1 MAPAD
6 NHGEGTGELTAAALH
21 TVLDGK
27 AKVHKTE
34 DDEDAAEGGHTIRE
48 KVFTFSSSLIPFL
61 FTCFL
66 VTVQMGKG
74 DTGKSRDDDCNGF
87 AYLPAPTAKKS
98 REGHPKIDDSHD
110 GECARS
116 GSYRRGG
123 EFDECFQVPSSI
135 RPLSAFFAWH
145 FS

>member
-1 MAPAD
+1 
-6 NHGEGTGELTAAALH
+6 
-21 TVLDGK
+21 
-27 AKVHKTE
+27 
-34 DDEDAAEGGHTIRE
+34 
-48 KVFTFSSSLIPFL
+48 
-61 FTCFL
+61 
-66 VTVQMGKG
+66 MGKG

-87 AYLPAPTAKKS
+87 AYLPAPAAKKS

-135 RPLSAFFAWH
+135 VPFLP
-145 FS
+145 FSRGISLNYK

>member
-1 MAPAD
+1 
-6 NHGEGTGELTAAALH
+6 
-21 TVLDGK
+21 
-27 AKVHKTE
+27 
-34 DDEDAAEGGHTIRE
+34 
-48 KVFTFSSSLIPFL
+48 
-61 FTCFL
+61 
-66 VTVQMGKG
+66 MGKG

-87 AYLPAPTAKKS
+87 AYLPAPAAKKS

-135 RPLSAFFAWH
+135 RPLSAFFAILTQEHQIAKSRFLRLRALHASLRKWVG
-145 FS
+145 FSAKLCYDKVNIY

>member
-1 MAPAD
+1 MSGMKVKELMDSLKGDGYRFRVHYPEEWEFGLITGATFFGKRGLVLQ
-6 NHGEGTGELTAAALH
+6 HGE
-21 TVLDGK
+21 
-27 AKVHKTE
+27 
-34 DDEDAAEGGHTIRE
+34 DD
-48 KVFTFSSSLIPFL
+48 VSSFTL
-61 FTCFL
+61 
-66 VTVQMGKG
+66 
-74 DTGKSRDDDCNGF
+74 KSRDDDCNGF
-87 AYLPAPTAKKS
+87 AYLPAPAAKKS

>member
-1 MAPAD
+1 
-6 NHGEGTGELTAAALH
+6 
-21 TVLDGK
+21 
-27 AKVHKTE
+27 
-34 DDEDAAEGGHTIRE
+34 
-48 KVFTFSSSLIPFL
+48 
-61 FTCFL
+61 
-66 VTVQMGKG
+66 MGKG

-87 AYLPAPTAKKS
+87 PYLPAPAAKKS

-135 RPLSAFFAWH
+135 RPLSAFFAILTQENQIAKSRFLRLRALHASLRKWVG
-145 FS
+145 FSAKSCYDKVDIYIKCRCLAPRGHGHL

>member
-1 MAPAD
+1 M
-6 NHGEGTGELTAAALH
+6 
-21 TVLDGK
+21 
-27 AKVHKTE
+27 
-34 DDEDAAEGGHTIRE
+34 
-48 KVFTFSSSLIPFL
+48 IPFL

-87 AYLPAPTAKKS
+87 PYLPAPAAKKS

>member
-1 MAPAD
+1 MNLITMVPA
-6 NHGEGTGELTAAALH
+6 
-21 TVLDGK
+21 
-27 AKVHKTE
+27 
-34 DDEDAAEGGHTIRE
+34 
-48 KVFTFSSSLIPFL
+48 
-61 FTCFL
+61 
-66 VTVQMGKG
+66 
-74 DTGKSRDDDCNGF
+74 
-87 AYLPAPTAKKS
+87 TAKFFEQT
-98 REGHPKIDDSHD
+98 RAMRRYIVENGVTEFAVFQKIDDSHD

>member
-1 MAPAD
+1 
-6 NHGEGTGELTAAALH
+6 
-21 TVLDGK
+21 
-27 AKVHKTE
+27 
-34 DDEDAAEGGHTIRE
+34 
-48 KVFTFSSSLIPFL
+48 
-61 FTCFL
+61 
-66 VTVQMGKG
+66 MGKG

-87 AYLPAPTAKKS
+87 AYLPAPAAKKS

-135 RPLSAFFAWH
+135 RPPFCLFRVAFLLIISDYRFSNLPRSPFLDFFHAAHFHAVNSAPVSSSGVYGSQPFFRYRSKSKEFLCKRFQLRLSTI
-145 FS
+145 